1 MSLALVHS
9 RAIDGLDA
17 PQVTVEVHISTGLP
31 RVHLV
36 GLPEAEVREAR
47 ERVRAAIQ
55 TANFEFPQA
64 VLTINLAPADLP
76 KEGGRFDLPIA
87 LGILAASGQIPAEAL
102 AGHEFVGEL
111 SLTGQLRAVRGALP
125 LALAVARAQ
134 RPLVLPQA
142 NAQEAALAL
151 EATILPAD
159 SLLAVCAHL
168 TGSAPL
174 VPCPC
179 ARPQQTQQ
187 YPDLADVKGQSA
199 ARRALEIAA
208 AGRHSLLLFG
218 PPGSGKSMLA
228 QRLPGLLPP
237 MRDAEALESAAVLS
251 LDGSFDPQRWACRPF
266 RAPHH
271 SASVP
276 ALVGGGATPRP
287 GEISLAHQGVLFL
300 DELPEF
306 DRRVL
311 EALREPLENGQITVS
326 RAQGRNEFPARFQ
339 LVAAMNPCPCGY
351 LGHPTRPCT
360 CGRRAAAQYLNRV
373 SGPLLDRFDL
383 HIEAA
388 PVTFDDLSSSAPE
401 ESSAEI
407 RKRVVAAR
415 AIQNE
420 RFKGTPITCNARIT
434 PDKLAVFCPMTDKAK
449 ARLKAVF
456 EKLGLSARAYD
467 RLLKVARTCADLR
480 HAEVIDE
487 HHIAEAVQYR
497 TLDRKYWQLPS
508 GG

>member
-1 MSLALVHS
+1 MSLALVRS

-17 PQVTVEVHISTGLP
+17 PPVAVEVHISTGLP

-64 VLTINLAPADLP
+64 VITINLAPADLP

-102 AGHEFVGEL
+102 EGHEFVGEL
-111 SLTGQLRAVRGALP
+111 SLTGELRAVRGALP
-125 LALAVARAQ
+125 LALAVGREARA
-134 RPLVLPQA
+134 LILPQA

-151 EATILPAD
+151 NARILPAA

-168 TGSAPL
+168 AGSAPL

-179 ARPQQTQQ
+179 ERPQQTQQ
-187 YPDLADVKGQSA
+187 YPDLADVKGQTV
-199 ARRALEIAA
+199 ARRALEISA

-218 PPGSGKSMLA
+218 PPGTGKSMLA

-237 MRDAEALESAAVLS
+237 MTEAEALESAAVRS
-251 LDGSFDPQRWACRPF
+251 LDGHFDARCWGARPF

-311 EALREPLENGQITVS
+311 EALREPLENGRITVS

-351 LGHPTRPCT
+351 AGAPGNRCR
-360 CGRRAAAQYLNRV
+360 CSAEQVRRYRGRI
-373 SGPLLDRFDL
+373 SGPLLDRIDL
-383 HIEAA
+383 LVEVPAVPHAELARRRA
-388 PVTFDDLSSSAPE
+388 G
-401 ESSAEI
+401 ESSQT
-407 RKRVVAAR
+407 VAAR
-415 AIQNE
+415 VSAAWQRQAARQGARPNSALEVAEVEQFCRTDAAASALMVQASE
-420 RFKGTPITCNARIT
+420 R
-434 PDKLAVFCPMTDKAK
+434 LQ
-449 ARLKAVF
+449 
-456 EKLGLSARAYD
+456 LSARGFH
-467 RLLKVARTCADLR
+467 RVLRVARTIADL
-480 HAEVIDE
+480 AGEAVITAP
-487 HHIAEAVQYR
+487 HLAEAIQYR
-497 TLDRKYWQLPS
+497 RELT
-508 GG
+508 G